1 MISLKKLLE
10 TKDEAAGAVEDS
22 RPAGS
27 MRKKEEES
35 AVEEIP
41 ASGAVGRDI
50 LPAALEA
57 YRAALEEF
65 GNASLDACP
74 ALGDAFKKDL
84 QRIEEKLTPALGPE
98 ELVSADKSVRKQ
110 VRTWGRKTAQHY
122 RDKASEVKGMLL
134 MMARTAESVGDR
146 DQRCADQLHSVTT
159 RLRRVADLDDIS
171 EIRSAIE
178 SSAAE
183 LKTSIDRMT
192 SEGKAAI
199 ATLKAEV
206 SNYQSKLDEAE
217 TLASCDSLTGLRNRF
232 YFESQLDKR
241 MDTMLPFCI
250 AIVDVNDFKKV
261 NDVHGHLVGDELLK
275 QFSAE
280 MKAICRSTDLIG
292 RWGGD
297 EFIILLDSGLSD
309 AEAQIERLRK
319 RVMKLYTVQGRDGTV
334 TLPVSASIGLAE
346 RVNREPLKDL
356 LERADAAMY
365 REKAQKKS
373 ASAASSR

>member
-1 MISLKKLLE
+1 M
-10 TKDEAAGAVEDS
+10 
-22 RPAGS
+22 
-27 MRKKEEES
+27 
-35 AVEEIP
+35 
-41 ASGAVGRDI
+41 
-50 LPAALEA
+50 
-57 YRAALEEF
+57 
-65 GNASLDACP
+65 
-74 ALGDAFKKDL
+74 
-84 QRIEEKLTPALGPE
+84 
-98 ELVSADKSVRKQ
+98 
-110 VRTWGRKTAQHY
+110 
-122 RDKASEVKGMLL
+122 
-134 MMARTAESVGDR
+134 
-146 DQRCADQLHSVTT
+146 
-159 RLRRVADLDDIS
+159 
-171 EIRSAIE
+171 
-178 SSAAE
+178 
-183 LKTSIDRMT
+183 
-192 SEGKAAI
+192 
-199 ATLKAEV
+199 
-206 SNYQSKLDEAE
+206 
-217 TLASCDSLTGLRNRF
+217 LASCDSLTGLRNRF